1 MPLSAVIV
9 DDEQLARDEL
19 AYLLKDVGD
28 INVVAQGKNGVEAV
42 NLIREHNPD
51 LVFLDVQMPGLDGFG
66 VIKKLLDRKVP
77 LPKIVFATAFDQY
90 AVKAFE
96 VNAVDY
102 LLKPFDKKRVVQ
114 SVQKARAK
122 LESSATSSDKL
133 ETLVRML
140 ESQKP
145 QTSKILIK
153 AAGRLF
159 LVDQKDICYASIEDG
174 VISVATSG
182 PAGMEG
188 QSNCR
193 TLEELLD
200 SLDPNLFWRA
210 HRSYLVNINRIKEV
224 VPWFKSSYQLRMD
237 DKKRVVQSVQKAR
250 AKLESSTTSSDKL
263 ETLVRMLE
271 SQKPQTSKILIKA
284 AGRLFLVDQKDICYA
299 SIEDGVISVA
309 TSGPAGMEGQSN
321 CRTLEELLDS
331 LDPNLFWRAHR
342 SYLVNI
348 NRIKEVVPWFKS
360 SYQLRMDDKKQTEIP
375 VSRAQTRRLR
385 ELFGL

>member
-19 AYLLKDVGD
+19 AFLLKGIGDVE
-28 INVVAQGKNGVEAV
+28 VVAQGKNGVEGV

-51 LVFLDVQMPGLDGFG
+51 LVFLDVQMPGVDGFG
-66 VIKKLLDRKVP
+66 VLKKLLDKRIA

-102 LLKPFDKKRVVQ
+102 LLKPFDKKRVAQAVAR
-114 SVQKARAK
+114 ARAK
-122 LESSATSSDKL
+122 METADTSAEKL
-133 ETLVRML
+133 ETVLKML

-145 QTSKILIK
+145 QPSKILLK
-153 AAGRLF
+153 TAGRLI

-174 VISVATSG
+174 VITVATAG
-182 PAGMEG
+182 P
-188 QSNCR
+188 N
-193 TLEELLD
+193 
-200 SLDPNLFWRA
+200 
-210 HRSYLVNINRIKEV
+210 
-224 VPWFKSSYQLRMD
+224 
-237 DKKRVVQSVQKAR
+237 
-250 AKLESSTTSSDKL
+250 
-263 ETLVRMLE
+263 
-271 SQKPQTSKILIKA
+271 
-284 AGRLFLVDQKDICYA
+284 
-299 SIEDGVISVA
+299 
-309 TSGPAGMEGQSN
+309 GMEGQSN

-360 SYQLRMDDKKQTEIP
+360 SYQLRMDDKKQAEIP
-375 VSRAQTRRLR
+375 VSRQQTRRLR
-385 ELFGL
+385 ELFNL